1 MPKFI
6 GIFYSRKVQK
16 LHKKRRILLILFSIV
31 CAFILWTSINLNRTF
46 QTEIDIQ
53 LEVINLDQSLA
64 IAIPLPYQVRAKI
77 RGTGWQLLHTAF
89 TPTVSF
95 TLNLNDFQK
104 RGTIVTSALLKEHSN
119 LPPDIEIINTY
130 PAKIELLLD
139 AKITRTIPIQP
150 DIDVNFRDGFGIVGR
165 IITEPES
172 VTITGARSLINTFQH
187 WRTKKLIFSDV
198 NTPMSTV
205 TLLSDTLRHEISRSV
220 TSSTLSF
227 DVQPI
232 AERTI
237 EDIPIE
243 IIQVPENKQVLL
255 IPPKTTIIIRSGVN
269 DIALLSEKDFHAFV
283 DYRSILLDTS
293 GTVQPFISGP
303 DNVKIVQ
310 QRPERIQYV
319 VRK

>member
-1 MPKFI
+1 M
-6 GIFYSRKVQK
+6 
-16 LHKKRRILLILFSIV
+16 HKKRRILLILFSIV

>member
-1 MPKFI
+1 M
-6 GIFYSRKVQK
+6 
-16 LHKKRRILLILFSIV
+16 LILFSIV

-77 RGTGWQLLHTAF
+77 KGTGWQLLHTAF

-95 TLNLNDFQK
+95 TLNLNDYQK

-119 LPPDIEIINTY
+119 LPADVEILNTS

-139 AKITRTIPIQP
+139 EKITRTIPIQP
-150 DIDVNFRDGFGIVGR
+150 DIDISFRDGFGIVGR
-165 IITEPES
+165 VITEPES
-172 VTITGARSLINTFQH
+172 VTITGARSLINTFQN
-187 WRTKKLIFSDV
+187 WKTKKIIFNDV
-198 NTPMSTV
+198 NTPMSTIS
-205 TLLSDTLRHEISRSV
+205 LLSDTLRHEISRSV

-237 EDIPIE
+237 EDISIE
-243 IIQVPENKQVLL
+243 ITQVPENKQVLL

-269 DIALLSEKDFHAFV
+269 DIAVLSEKDFHAFV

-293 GTVQPFISGP
+293 GTVQPIISGP

-310 QRPERIQYV
+310 QRPEKIQYV